1 VNDPSPTQVDPE
13 DGRKITIVSPKRDEI
28 ERERRRL
35 QMEETYRDTLLG
47 HFRPEDGIS

>member
-1 VNDPSPTQVDPE
+1 MSFPTLFGILALLLEEP
-13 DGRKITIVSPKRDEI
+13 GRRSG
-28 ERERRRL
+28 